1 MRCVPQTN
9 STKPDANGSLPSR
22 GETNNKAAGAFGR
35 RFGVFFKNPYRAFV
49 ALTHRG
55 FFQNMEDERYLRLLY
70 RGVMGYKLHLHPP
83 RTYCEKL
90 QWLKLYD
97 KNPLYP
103 TLCDKI
109 AVREFV
115 RMRGAEAYLTPLL
128 GVWESPDDID
138 FSALPERFALK
149 CTHDSG
155 GVVLCQNRAEFD
167 EKTAREKLK
176 QWLGRDYSIAGREW
190 PYRLV
195 PRRVLAEEYLPVE
208 NGARPDDYKFYCF
221 DGKVQVILVCTNRV
235 KSHAD
240 YLYFD
245 TSLRPFRINEITAS
259 LAEDYVLPAP
269 AHLFEMIALSER
281 LSAGFKHI
289 RVDLY
294 DTQQGV
300 RFGEMTLYDQSGFAD
315 DFSFAGD
322 LELGKLLDLSDMK

>member
-1 MRCVPQTN
+1 MRCVPETDSQKN
-9 STKPDANGSLPSR
+9 DAKR
-22 GETNNKAAGAFGR
+22 GLLFSHLGIFL
-35 RFGVFFKNPYRAFV
+35 KNPYRIFV
-49 ALTHRG
+49 ALTHKG
-55 FFQNMEDERYLRLLY
+55 FFQRMDDERYLRLLY
-70 RGVMGYKLHLHPP
+70 RGVMGYRLHLNPP

-90 QWLKLYD
+90 QWLKLHD

-115 RMRGAEAYLTPLL
+115 RARGEEAYLTPLL
-128 GVWESPDDID
+128 GVWETPDDID

-167 EKTAREKLK
+167 ESAAREKLSA
-176 QWLGRDYSIAGREW
+176 WLKRDYSVAGREW
-190 PYRLV
+190 QYRSV
-195 PRRVLAEEYLPVE
+195 PRRVLAEAFLPSE
-208 NGARPDDYKFYCF
+208 NGKRPDDFKLYCF
-221 DGKVQVILVCTNRV
+221 GGVVKIILVCTNRV

-245 TSLRPFRINEITAS
+245 ASLRPYRINAITQA
-259 LAEDYVLPAP
+259 LADDYVLPAP
-269 AHLFEMIALSER
+269 AHLNEMIALSER
-281 LSAGFKHI
+281 LSAGLKHV

-294 DTQQGV
+294 DTPEGV

-315 DFSFAGD
+315 DFTFVAI
-322 LELGKLLDLSDMK
+322 